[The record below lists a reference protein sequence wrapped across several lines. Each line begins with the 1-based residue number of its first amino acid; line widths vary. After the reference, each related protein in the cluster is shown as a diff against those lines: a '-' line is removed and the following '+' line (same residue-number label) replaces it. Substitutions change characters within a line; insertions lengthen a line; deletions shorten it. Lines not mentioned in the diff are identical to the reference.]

1 MNCWLLKNIVFTFDK
16 TQTALLRYSLIF
28 VFAVF
33 LNFSS
38 PAQQARE
45 YSFKHFSVNS
55 GLASNTVSA
64 VTQDGDGYMWVA
76 TTNGLQRYDGNSF
89 ITFKAQENNSSSI
102 PSNHVSALYKDKQN
116 NLWLIADNNKVGIF
130 DTRKFVF
137 KEVVIPVDKRRYYI
151 PQRICEL
158 PTGEL
163 LLHKSDGNIYQYDTG
178 KNTFVQANN
187 LFPLPAKWKCNR
199 ISWDGVYKRYWLSCD
214 SGLVQYNPATRNS
227 NYRNHNVEDDPVI
240 NVFGKLQFV
249 SDAFT
254 DPKGDVIFYSWDPK
268 APHPDVYRYNRISG
282 KTEMTIMIKFNRRIQ
297 PNVSTDT
304 LPSATESI
312 IL

>member
-89 ITFKAQENNSSSI
+89 IS
-102 PSNHVSALYKDKQN
+102 
-116 NLWLIADNNKVGIF
+116 
-130 DTRKFVF
+130 
-137 KEVVIPVDKRRYYI
+137 
-151 PQRICEL
+151 
-158 PTGEL
+158 
-163 LLHKSDGNIYQYDTG
+163 
-178 KNTFVQANN
+178 
-187 LFPLPAKWKCNR
+187 
-199 ISWDGVYKRYWLSCD
+199 
-214 SGLVQYNPATRNS
+214 
-227 NYRNHNVEDDPVI
+227 
-240 NVFGKLQFV
+240 
-249 SDAFT
+249 
-254 DPKGDVIFYSWDPK
+254 
-268 APHPDVYRYNRISG
+268 
-282 KTEMTIMIKFNRRIQ
+282 
-297 PNVSTDT
+297 
-304 LPSATESI
+304 
-312 IL
+312 